1 MSMSMAVAYPVD
13 THLYHA
19 VVFGSKYWVP
29 AACKPKIAKRD
40 ANDKKIMTRFNGK
53 LMEEIATMK
62 LLTHQQVD
70 RLATHCCKL

>member
-1 MSMSMAVAYPVD
+1 MSMAVAYPVD

-19 VVFGSKYWVP
+19 VVVGSKYCVP
-29 AACKPKIAKRD
+29 ATCKPKIAERD
-40 ANDKKIMTRFNGK
+40 ANGKKIMTKYKGK

-62 LLTHQQVD
+62 QLTHQQVD